1 MNRLVQD
8 LREGEIVRNNKR
20 MHWDKEKGTFV
31 EIMDDK
37 KGD

>member
-20 MHWDKEKGTFV
+20 MHWDEEKGTFV